1 MDSDSSVE
9 SSQNEVA
16 ASSGSASNS
25 VGSSGADNCEKTEQ
39 AQQSRRQFT
48 RAAITG
54 SAVLFSLGNK
64 GAWAAQVESCISTDV
79 YASVVTADPSAVSRN
94 GDEVNAWLELYN
106 ENASKPNGVRNP
118 NFDVDELGPVPNAEQ
133 QMCYEYNDSR

>member
-9 SSQNEVA
+9 SSQNDVA
-16 ASSGSASNS
+16 ASSGSHSNS
-25 VGSSGADNCEKTEQ
+25 VGSNAPGSSGADSCGKT
-39 AQQSRRQFT
+39 QQSRRQFT

-64 GAWAAQVESCISTDV
+64 GAWAADVTSCISTDV

-94 GDEVNAWLELYN
+94 GDEVNSWLQLYN
-106 ENASKPNGVRNP
+106 QNDANNNVMNA
-118 NFDVDELGPVPNAEQ
+118 NFTTDAFGPVPNNEQ
-133 QMCYEYNDSR
+133 QMCYDYEE